1 MAKSQ
6 CGALRITRKSILK
19 KTNSRCAYCG
29 TRLTKRNFQRDHL
42 EPLVRFR
49 GVRYSFSGSTGC
61 KFPQNH
67 NLANI
72 VPACRAC
79 NRDKGSMDL
88 ETWRGC
94 FPPGH
99 VFYMETEEAP

>member
-1 MAKSQ
+1 M
-6 CGALRITRKSILK
+6 RITRKVILA
-19 KTNSRCAYCG
+19 KTHGKCAYCG

-61 KFPQNH
+61 KYPQNH

-79 NRDKGSMDL
+79 NKAKGAMDL
-88 ETWRGC
+88 ETYRAIE
-94 FPPGH
+94 PGR
-99 VFYMETEEAP
+99 VFYFEKHPGD

>member
-1 MAKSQ
+1 MRVSRSQ
-6 CGALRITRKSILK
+6 VLK
-19 KTNSRCAYCG
+19 RTKGRCAYCG

-61 KFPQNH
+61 KYPQNH

-79 NRDKGSMDL
+79 NKAKSNLDI
-88 ETWRGC
+88 ETWRGSLRW
-94 FPPGH
+94 PGWRSGI
-99 VFYMETEEAP
+99 VFYFEKQGAA